1 MKLSAI
7 RERLIQLRVA
17 PSKSLGQNFLHDQNL
32 ARWLV
37 AQIDPQ
43 PGEHIV
49 EIGPGLGALTGHVLA
64 TGATAMVIEK
74 DGRLVAHLRERFA
87 DEIRAGRF
95 EVVHGDAAD
104 FDVRTLWPRGPVKV
118 LGNLPYYI
126 TTPLLFH
133 FTAPASPT
141 ASALF
146 VMQRELAERLAAG
159 PAQAKDYGILSLV
172 VQRRWRVKYLRTLPA
187 GVFTPAPKVESG
199 AVLLTPRAP
208 GELPPCDGA
217 TFERLVRRGFSQR
230 RKQIGKLL
238 AAELATAVAAVCD
251 RPSAGDDE
259 PSQAVQARGGHRPS
273 LQWAEI
279 CAQLGVSETARAE
292 ELSLEQWIALANL
305 VRPVVPGAAQDGV
318 GERFD
323 VVDEANRVV
332 GAASRAEVHARNLR
346 HRAMHL
352 FVFNAAG
359 ELFLQKRSPW
369 KDSHPGKWDS
379 SASGH
384 LDADE
389 SYEAAA
395 QRELR
400 EELGLD
406 DRTAEG
412 AELCVLGDL
421 GAARPETNWEFIRL
435 FSACA
440 EGPFRWPPEEI
451 EWGGFF
457 SVEVIQSWIVARP
470 HDFAPGFLECW
481 ALWWTLQPHS

>member
-1 MKLSAI
+1 MVSNAGRPAVKLSAI
-7 RERLIQLRVA
+7 RERLGELRVA

-37 AQIDPQ
+37 AQIAPQ

-64 TGATAMVIEK
+64 TGATATVVEK
-74 DGRLVAHLRERFA
+74 DGRLAAHLRERFA
-87 DEIRAGRF
+87 DEVGTGRL

-104 FDVRTLWPRGPVKV
+104 FDVRTLWPRQPVKV

-141 ASALF
+141 AWALF

-159 PAQAKDYGILSLV
+159 PAQSKDYGILSLV

-187 GVFTPAPKVESG
+187 AVFTPAPKVESG
-199 AVLLTPRAP
+199 AVLLTPREP
-208 GELPPCDGA
+208 GELPPCDGE

-230 RKQIGKLL
+230 RKQVGKLL
-238 AAELATAVAAVCD
+238 SGAAADGQPMLPWPEIAA
-251 RPSAGDDE
+251 R
-259 PSQAVQARGGHRPS
+259 
-273 LQWAEI
+273 
-279 CAQLGVSETARAE
+279 LGAPVTARAE
-292 ELSLEQWIALANL
+292 ELSLLQWIALANL
-305 VRPVVPGAAQDGV
+305 VRPVEPAAAQDGA
-318 GERFD
+318 GEQFD
-323 VVDEANRVV
+323 VVDEHNAVV
-332 GAASRAEVHARNLR
+332 STAPRAEVHARGLR

-359 ELFLQKRSPW
+359 DLFLQKRSPW

-379 SASGH
+379 SAAGH
-384 LDADE
+384 LDAGE
-389 SYEAAA
+389 TYEAAA
-395 QRELR
+395 RRELR

-406 DRTAEG
+406 EAAVTA
-412 AELCVLGDL
+412 ADLQVAGDL
-421 GAARPETNWEFIRL
+421 GPARDTTNWEFIRL
-435 FSACA
+435 FSARS

-451 EWGGFF
+451 ETGGFF
-457 SVEVIQSWIVARP
+457 PAEIVRAWIAARP
-470 HDFAPGFLECW
+470 QDFASGFLECW
-481 ALWWTLQPHS
+481 ALWEARKQGAALS